1 MLTRGAKGA
10 GVTGVVIVPQE
21 VTVVTLSVGHAHNP
35 APSASTIF
43 VSKAAHPPQFV
54 HAVLVVAY
62 TCPQSPHAGFVFV
75 IVDVQFPVVVV
86 VAVVIMVVKPPVAVA
101 VTLGKHTVSV
111 LVMLA
116 TRAGGEAQ
124 RQAGKLENVSTAQPP
139 QSV

>member
-35 APSASTIF
+35 APPASTIF

-75 IVDVQFPVVVV
+75 MVDVQLPVVVAV
-86 VAVVIMVVKPPVAVA
+86 VVIMVVKPPVAVA
-101 VTLGKHTVSV
+101 VALGKT
-111 LVMLA
+111 
-116 TRAGGEAQ
+116 Q
-124 RQAGKLENVSTAQPP
+124 RLRCCHCGD
-139 QSV
+139 

>member
-10 GVTGVVIVPQE
+10 GVTGVITVPQE

-35 APSASTIF
+35 APAGSTIF

-75 IVDVQFPVVVV
+75 MVDVQLPVV

-101 VTLGKHTVSV
+101 VRLGKHNVSV
-111 LVMLA
+111 VVIVA

-124 RQAGKLENVSTAQPP
+124 RQAGKLEKVSTAQPP

>member
-10 GVTGVVIVPQE
+10 GVTGVVTVPQE
-21 VTVVTLSVGHAHNP
+21 VTVVTLSVGQAHNP
-35 APSASTIF
+35 APPASTIF

-75 IVDVQFPVVVV
+75 MVDVQLPVV

-101 VTLGKHTVSV
+101 VRLGKHNVSV
-111 LVMLA
+111 VVIVA

-124 RQAGKLENVSTAQPP
+124 RQAGKLEKVSTAQPP

>member
-35 APSASTIF
+35 APPASTIF

-75 IVDVQFPVVVV
+75 MVDVQLPVVVAV
-86 VAVVIMVVKPPVAVA
+86 VVIMVVKPPVAVA
-101 VTLGKHTVSV
+101 VTLGKHNVSV
-111 LVMLA
+111 VVIVA

>member
-10 GVTGVVIVPQE
+10 GVTGVIIVPQE

-35 APSASTIF
+35 APPASTIF

-75 IVDVQFPVVVV
+75 IVDVQLPVV
-86 VAVVIMVVKPPVAVA
+86 VVIMVVKPPVAVA

-124 RQAGKLENVSTAQPP
+124 RQAGKLE
-139 QSV
+139 

>member
-10 GVTGVVIVPQE
+10 GVTGVVTVPQE
-21 VTVVTLSVGHAHNP
+21 VTIVTLSVGHAHNP
-35 APSASTIF
+35 APPASTIF

-62 TCPQSPHAGFVFV
+62 TCPQSPHAGLVFV
-75 IVDVQFPVVVV
+75 MVDVQLPPVV

-101 VTLGKHTVSV
+101 VTLGKHNVSV
-111 LVMLA
+111 VVIVA

-124 RQAGKLENVSTAQPP
+124 RQAGKLEKVSTAQPP

>member
-10 GVTGVVIVPQE
+10 GVTGVVTVPQE

-35 APSASTIF
+35 APPASTIF

-62 TCPQSPHAGFVFV
+62 TCPQSPHAGLVFV
-75 IVDVQFPVVVV
+75 MVDVQLPVV
-86 VAVVIMVVKPPVAVA
+86 VVIMVVKPPVAVA
-101 VTLGKHTVSV
+101 VMLGKHTVSV
-111 LVMLA
+111 VVIVA

-124 RQAGKLENVSTAQPP
+124 RQAGKLEKVSTAQPP

>member
-10 GVTGVVIVPQE
+10 GVTGVVTVLQE

-35 APSASTIF
+35 APAGSTIF

-62 TCPQSPHAGFVFV
+62 TCPQSPHAGLVFV
-75 IVDVQFPVVVV
+75 MVEVQLPVV

-101 VTLGKHTVSV
+101 VTLGKHNVSV
-111 LVMLA
+111 VVIVA

-124 RQAGKLENVSTAQPP
+124 RQAGKLEKVSTAQPP

>member
-10 GVTGVVIVPQE
+10 GVTGVIIVPQE

-35 APSASTIF
+35 APPASTIF

-62 TCPQSPHAGFVFV
+62 TCPQSPHAGLVFV
-75 IVDVQFPVVVV
+75 MVDVQFPVV
-86 VAVVIMVVKPPVAVA
+86 VAVVIMVVNPPVAVA

>member
-10 GVTGVVIVPQE
+10 GVTGVVIVAQE

-62 TCPQSPHAGFVFV
+62 TCPQSPQAGLVFV
-75 IVDVQFPVVVV
+75 MVDVQFPVVV
-86 VAVVIMVVKPPVAVA
+86 VAVVIMVVKAPVAVA

-111 LVMLA
+111 VVMVA

-124 RQAGKLENVSTAQPP
+124 RQAGKLE
-139 QSV
+139 

>member
-10 GVTGVVIVPQE
+10 GVTGVIIVPQE

-35 APSASTIF
+35 APPASTIF

-62 TCPQSPHAGFVFV
+62 TCPQSPHAGLVFV
-75 IVDVQFPVVVV
+75 MVDVQLPVV

-111 LVMLA
+111 VVIVA

-124 RQAGKLENVSTAQPP
+124 RQAGKLEKVSTAQPP

>member
-1 MLTRGAKGA
+1 MLTRGAKGV
-10 GVTGVVIVPQE
+10 GVTGVITVPQE
-21 VTVVTLSVGHAHNP
+21 VTVVTLSVGQAHNP
-35 APSASTIF
+35 APAASTIF

-62 TCPQSPHAGFVFV
+62 TCPQSPHAGLVFV
-75 IVDVQFPVVVV
+75 MVEVQLPVV

-101 VTLGKHTVSV
+101 VTLGKHNVSV
-111 LVMLA
+111 VVIVA

-124 RQAGKLENVSTAQPP
+124 RQAGKLEKVSTAQPP

>member
-10 GVTGVVIVPQE
+10 GVTGVVTVPQE

-35 APSASTIF
+35 APAGSTIF

-75 IVDVQFPVVVV
+75 MVDVQLPVV

-101 VTLGKHTVSV
+101 VRLGKHNVSV
-111 LVMLA
+111 VVIVA

-124 RQAGKLENVSTAQPP
+124 RQAGKLEKVSTAQPP

>member
-1 MLTRGAKGA
+1 MLTRGAKGV

-35 APSASTIF
+35 APPASTIF

-62 TCPQSPHAGFVFV
+62 TCPQSPQAGFVFV
-75 IVDVQFPVVVV
+75 MVDLQLPVVV
-86 VAVVIMVVKPPVAVA
+86 VAVVIMVVKPSVVVA
-101 VTLGKHTVSV
+101 VTLGKHNVSV
-111 LVMLA
+111 VVIVA
-116 TRAGGEAQ
+116 TRAGGDAQ
-124 RQAGKLENVSTAQPP
+124 RQAGKLEKVSTAQPP

>member
-10 GVTGVVIVPQE
+10 GVTGVVTVPQE

-35 APSASTIF
+35 APAGSTIF

-62 TCPQSPHAGFVFV
+62 TCPQSPHAGFVFI
-75 IVDVQFPVVVV
+75 IVDVQLPVV
-86 VAVVIMVVKPPVAVA
+86 VAVVIMVVKPPVAGA
-101 VTLGKHTVSV
+101 VTLGKHSVSV
-111 LVMLA
+111 VVIVA

-124 RQAGKLENVSTAQPP
+124 RQAGKLEKVSTAQPP